1 MFFPYKDDNPRV
13 LVPYVTYGILGLNI
27 LVFIGQILLSI
38 SDPDL
43 GIAIVYTFG
52 FVPAKFSIITIITSM
67 FIHGGL
73 AHIVGN
79 MWFLW
84 LFGDNVESVLG
95 HLKYFLFYM
104 VCGIGAAFGQ
114 FLISTSSEV
123 PMVGA
128 SGAIAGV
135 LGAYMIQFPKARVH
149 VLVILIFITTIA
161 VPAQIVLGLWFLMQ
175 LTGGLGTLGMDT
187 TGGVA
192 WFAHVGGFIS
202 GVGFLKYFQKLR
214 LEIR

>member
-13 LVPYVTYGILGLNI
+13 LVPYVTYGILGINI

-43 GIAIVYTFG
+43 DTAIVYNFG

-73 AHIVGN
+73 AHIIGN

-95 HLKYFLFYM
+95 HLKYFLLYM
-104 VCGIGAAFGQ
+104 V
-114 FLISTSSEV
+114 
-123 PMVGA
+123 
-128 SGAIAGV
+128 
-135 LGAYMIQFPKARVH
+135 
-149 VLVILIFITTIA
+149 
-161 VPAQIVLGLWFLMQ
+161 
-175 LTGGLGTLGMDT
+175 
-187 TGGVA
+187 
-192 WFAHVGGFIS
+192 
-202 GVGFLKYFQKLR
+202 
-214 LEIR
+214 

>member
-1 MFFPYKDDNPRV
+1 
-13 LVPYVTYGILGLNI
+13 
-27 LVFIGQILLSI
+27 
-38 SDPDL
+38 
-43 GIAIVYTFG
+43 
-52 FVPAKFSIITIITSM
+52 
-67 FIHGGL
+67 
-73 AHIVGN
+73 
-79 MWFLW
+79 
-84 LFGDNVESVLG
+84 
-95 HLKYFLFYM
+95 
-104 VCGIGAAFGQ
+104 
-114 FLISTSSEV
+114 
-123 PMVGA
+123 MVGA
-128 SGAIAGV
+128 SGAIAGI

-202 GVGFLKYFQKLR
+202 GVGFLRYFQKLR

>member
-13 LVPYVTYGILGLNI
+13 LVPYVTYGILGINI

-43 GIAIVYTFG
+43 GTAIIYTFG

-73 AHIVGN
+73 AHIIGN

-95 HLKYFLFYM
+95 RLKYFLFYM
-104 VCGIGAAFGQ
+104 VCGIGAALGQ
-114 FLISTSSEV
+114 FLISTSSQV

-128 SGAIAGV
+128 SGAIAGI

-202 GVGFLKYFQKLR
+202 GVGLLRRFQNLR
-214 LEIR
+214 LEIQ

>member
-13 LVPYVTYGILGLNI
+13 LVPYVTYGILGINI

-43 GIAIVYTFG
+43 GTAIIYTFG

-73 AHIVGN
+73 AHIIGN

-104 VCGIGAAFGQ
+104 VCGIGAALGQ
-114 FLISTSSEV
+114 FLISTSSQV

-128 SGAIAGV
+128 SGAIAGI

-202 GVGFLKYFQKLR
+202 GVGLLRRFQNLR
-214 LEIR
+214 LEIQ

>member
-27 LVFIGQILLSI
+27 LVFIGQILISI

-43 GIAIVYTFG
+43 GTAIVYTFG

-202 GVGFLKYFQKLR
+202 GVGFLRYFQKLR

>member
-73 AHIVGN
+73 AHIIGN

-104 VCGIGAAFGQ
+104 VCGIGAALGQ
-114 FLISTSSEV
+114 FLISTSSQV

-128 SGAIAGV
+128 SGAIAGI

-192 WFAHVGGFIS
+192 WFEHVVGFIS
-202 GVGFLKYFQKLR
+202 GVGLLRRFQNLR
-214 LEIR
+214 LEIQ

>member
-114 FLISTSSEV
+114 FLISTSSQV

>member
-13 LVPYVTYGILGLNI
+13 LVPYVTYGILGINI

-43 GIAIVYTFG
+43 GTAIVYNFG

-73 AHIVGN
+73 AHIIGN

-104 VCGIGAAFGQ
+104 VCGIGAALGQ
-114 FLISTSSEV
+114 FLISTSSQV

-128 SGAIAGV
+128 SGAIAGI

-202 GVGFLKYFQKLR
+202 GVGLLRRFQNLR

>member
-27 LVFIGQILLSI
+27 LVFLGQILVSF
-38 SDPDL
+38 SDSGL
-43 GIAIVYTFG
+43 GIAIVFTFG
-52 FVPAKFSIITIITSM
+52 FVPAEFNVITIITSM

-95 HLKYFLFYM
+95 HLKYFMFYM
-104 VCGIGAAFGQ
+104 VCGIGAALGQ
-114 FLISTSSEV
+114 FLISPSSQV
-123 PMVGA
+123 PMIGA

-149 VLVILIFITTIA
+149 ILVIFIFITTIA

-175 LTGGLGTLGMDT
+175 LTGGLGTLGVDT

-202 GVGFLKYFQKLR
+202 GIGLLRRFQNLR
-214 LEIR
+214 LEII